1 MEKVLDLIKQA
12 KFITAFTGAGI
23 SVESGIPCFR
33 GKGGLWEKYD
43 PKYIEIDFFNSH
55 PKESWAEIK
64 KIFYSMTAQSK
75 PNKAHEV
82 LAKMERAGLLK
93 GIVTQ
98 NIDNL
103 HQEAGS
109 KIVYEFHGTLSYLTC
124 QVCGKRYKVSEV
136 NLNEDLPSC
145 PSCKGLLKPDFVF
158 YGEGIPPT
166 VYQDSVTLAQQSDLM
181 IVVGTSGE
189 VMPAC
194 ALPHLVK
201 QNGGKIIEVNT
212 LPSAYTNT
220 ITDLYFEEKASEFF
234 GKLESALNL

>member
-1 MEKVLDLIKQA
+1 MDKVLDLIKQA
-12 KFITAFTGAGI
+12 QFITAFTGAGI

-75 PNKAHEV
+75 PNKAHLV
-82 LAKMERAGLLK
+82 LAEMENKGLLK

-109 KIVYEFHGTLSYLTC
+109 KTVYEFHGTLSYLTC
-124 QVCGKRYKVSEV
+124 QVCGKRYKVEEV
-136 NLNEDLPSC
+136 DLNQDLPSC
-145 PSCKGLLKPDFVF
+145 PACKGLLKPDFVF
-158 YGEGIPPT
+158 YGEGIPT
-166 VYQDSVTLAQQSDLM
+166 GVYHDSVELAQQSDLM
-181 IVVGTSGE
+181 FVIGTSGE

-201 QNGGKIIEVNT
+201 ENGGKIIEINT
-212 LPSAYTNT
+212 LPSAYTDT
-220 ITDLYFEEKASEFF
+220 ISDLYFEEKATSFF
-234 GKLESALNL
+234 DNLEKKLNL

>member
-1 MEKVLDLIKQA
+1 MDKVLDLIKQA
-12 KFITAFTGAGI
+12 QFITAFTGAGI

-55 PKESWAEIK
+55 PKESWSEIK

-75 PNKAHEV
+75 PNKAHLV
-82 LAKMERAGLLK
+82 LAEMENKGLLK

-109 KIVYEFHGTLSYLTC
+109 KTVYEFHGTLNYLTC
-124 QVCGKRYKVSEV
+124 QICGKRYKMEEV
-136 NLNEDLPSC
+136 DLNQDLPSC
-145 PSCKGLLKPDFVF
+145 PACKGLLKPDFVF
-158 YGEGIPPT
+158 YGEGIPAG
-166 VYQDSVTLAQQSDLM
+166 VYQDSVELAQQSDLM
-181 IVVGTSGE
+181 FVIGTSGE

-201 QNGGKIIEVNT
+201 RNGGKIIEINT
-212 LPSAYTNT
+212 LPSAYTGT
-220 ITDLYFEEKASEFF
+220 ISDLYFEEKATVFF
-234 GKLESALNL
+234 ERLEKALK